1 MLTDS
6 ERFAFLVRRYHGF
19 ATTGKAYDATQT
31 DDRIAT
37 GDSLLILPEG
47 VIGIAHCWP
56 FAVTAACG
64 KLHSI
69 SPKPSDT
76 IAAFA
81 ASFSIADRD
90 ITAAVDLARAL
101 GFALDPAIADL
112 LARVG

>member
-19 ATTGKAYDATQT
+19 ATTGNAYDATQT
-31 DDRIAT
+31 VDRIET
-37 GDSLLILPEG
+37 GDTLLILTEG

-64 KLHSI
+64 NLHSV

-76 IAAFA
+76 LGAFA
-81 ASFSIADRD
+81 ASFSMAVGDF
-90 ITAAVDLARAL
+90 TEAVDLARAL
-101 GFALDPAIADL
+101 GFVIDPAIADL
-112 LARVG
+112 LGRAG

>member
-19 ATTGKAYDATQT
+19 ATTGNAYDATQT
-31 DDRIAT
+31 DDRIAA
-37 GDSLLILPEG
+37 GDTLLILPER

-56 FAVTAACG
+56 FAVTAASG

-81 ASFSIADRD
+81 ASFSIADDD
-90 ITAAVDLARAL
+90 ITAAVELARAL
-101 GFALDPAIADL
+101 GFAIDPAITDL

>member
-6 ERFAFLVRRYHGF
+6 ERFAFLARRYHGF
-19 ATTGKAYDATQT
+19 ATTGNAYDATQT
-31 DDRIAT
+31 DDRIET
-37 GDSLLILPEG
+37 GDTLLILPEG

-64 KLHSI
+64 KLHGI

-76 IAAFA
+76 LATFA
-81 ASFSIADRD
+81 ASFSIADGD

-101 GFALDPAIADL
+101 GFVIEPAIADL

>member
-19 ATTGKAYDATQT
+19 TTTGNAYDATQT
-31 DDRIAT
+31 DDRIAP
-37 GDSLLILPEG
+37 GDTLLILPEG

-56 FAVTAACG
+56 FAVTAAFG
-64 KLHSI
+64 KLHGI

-76 IAAFA
+76 LATFA
-81 ASFSIADRD
+81 TSFSIGGDD

-101 GFALDPAIADL
+101 DFVIDPAISDL
-112 LARVG
+112 LERVG

>member
-19 ATTGKAYDATQT
+19 ATTGNAYDATQT
-31 DDRIAT
+31 DDRIAA
-37 GDSLLILPEG
+37 GDTLLILPEC
-47 VIGIAHCWP
+47 VIGVAHCWP
-56 FAVTAACG
+56 FAITAACG

-69 SPKPSDT
+69 RPKPSDT
-76 IAAFA
+76 LATFT

>member
-19 ATTGKAYDATQT
+19 STTGNAYDATQT
-31 DDRIAT
+31 DDRIAA
-37 GDSLLILPEG
+37 GDTLLILPEG

-64 KLHSI
+64 KLHGI

-76 IAAFA
+76 LATFV
-81 ASFSIADRD
+81 ASFSIADSD
-90 ITAAVDLARAL
+90 IIAAVDLARAL
-101 GFALDPAIADL
+101 DFVIDPVIANL
-112 LARVG
+112 LERVG